1 VTKNERSK
9 NVDEIKTGVFEISTT
24 WNDFWKDWQLELA
37 KEDLRRRARTAMDK
51 IMRDGVPY
59 VTCLYPVKEGG
70 GKLVLTAFCVLAQ
83 YEDCEIGDAAVCD
96 WMTGRD
102 RIKDYDGRA
111 FELEAHT
118 DRHNDPIYIYR
129 RVL

>member
-1 VTKNERSK
+1 M
-9 NVDEIKTGVFEISTT
+9 DETKTGMLEISTAK
-24 WNDFWKDWQLELA
+24 NDFWTDWQLCLA
-37 KEDLRRRARTAMDK
+37 KDDLKRRARAAMDK
-51 IMRDGVPY
+51 IMRDGAPY
-59 VTCLYPVKEGG
+59 VTCLYPVEEKN

-83 YEDCEIGDAAVCD
+83 YEDCEIGEATVRY
-96 WMTGRD
+96 WKTGRD
-102 RIKDYDGRA
+102 RIEDYDGKA

>member
-1 VTKNERSK
+1 M
-9 NVDEIKTGVFEISTT
+9 DEIKTGVFEISTKASE
-24 WNDFWKDWQLELA
+24 FWTDWQLELA
-37 KEDLRRRARTAMDK
+37 KDDLKRRARAAMDK

-59 VTCLYPVKEGG
+59 VTCLYPVEEKN
-70 GKLVLTAFCVLAQ
+70 GKLVLTGFCVLAQ
-83 YEDCEIGDAAVCD
+83 YEDCEIGEAAVRD

-102 RIKDYDGRA
+102 RIEDYDGKA
-111 FELEAHT
+111 FELEADT

>member
-1 VTKNERSK
+1 
-9 NVDEIKTGVFEISTT
+9 VFEISTA
-24 WNDFWKDWQLELA
+24 WNDFWKDWQVELA

-83 YEDCEIGDAAVCD
+83 YEDCVNNTK
-96 WMTGRD
+96 M
-102 RIKDYDGRA
+102 
-111 FELEAHT
+111 HT
-118 DRHNDPIYIYR
+118 PPPEPSKKT
-129 RVL
+129 LLL